1 MSSEIKAILAEKM
14 SDSRGNPTL
23 RVEVETADGKFSA
36 GVPSGAS
43 TGEGEAVALNADK
56 AVENVNKIIAP
67 ELKGNDVADQEGLD
81 RLMIEMDGT
90 KDKSKLGANAI
101 LGVSLA
107 AARAGAAGLNVPL
120 WRYIS
125 SISGQKPFLSVPT
138 FNIINGGAHA
148 KNNLSLQEFMAV
160 IEGGSPEKNLESGS
174 AVYRELE
181 KLIEEE
187 YGREALVLGDEG
199 GFAPPLSGAEEA
211 IELILKAARKAGCE
225 KITKIAVDAAASQF
239 YKNGKYQVGFDF
251 LDRGELLRY
260 YMELADKYPIVSLE
274 DPFQEEDWQGFIDI
288 QKEIGDKVIIV
299 GDDLLVSN
307 SERIKEA
314 EEKKAC
320 NGLILKV
327 NQVGTLSEGIEAGK
341 LAKSFGWKVIV
352 SHRSGETEDDFIA
365 DLAVGLGANYLKSG
379 APATEFRMAKYKR
392 LLKITEEM

>member
-1 MSSEIKAILAEKM
+1 MSSEIKSILAEKI

-23 RVEVETADGKFSA
+23 RVEIETADGKFSA

-43 TGEGEAVALNADK
+43 TGKGEAVALSADK

-67 ELKGNDVADQEGLD
+67 ELKGKDASDQEKLD

-90 KDKSKLGANAI
+90 KDKSGLGANAI

-107 AARAGAAGLNVPL
+107 AARAGAAELNVPL

-148 KNNLSLQEFMAV
+148 KNNLSLQEFMV
-160 IEGGSPEKNLESGS
+160 VMGGGSPAENLESGS

-181 KLIEEE
+181 KLIKEK
-187 YGREALVLGDEG
+187 YGERALALGDEG
-199 GFAPPLSGAEEA
+199 GFAPPVSGAEEA
-211 IELILKAARKAGCE
+211 IELILKAAEKAGCE
-225 KITKIAVDAAASQF
+225 KITKIAIDAAASQF
-239 YKNGKYQVGFDF
+239 YKNGKYQVGSDA
-251 LDRGELLRY
+251 LSEEELLRY
-260 YMELADKYPIVSLE
+260 YKELAGKYPIVSLE
-274 DPFQEEDWQGFIDI
+274 DPFWEEDWQGFINI
-288 QKEIGDKVIIV
+288 QKEIGGEVIIV
-299 GDDLLVSN
+299 GDDLLVTN

-320 NGLILKV
+320 SGLILKV

-341 LAKSFGWKVIV
+341 LAKSFGWSVIV

-365 DLAVGLGANYLKSG
+365 DLAVGLGADYLKSG
-379 APATEFRMAKYKR
+379 APATKFRMVKYKR
-392 LLKITEEM
+392 LLKIEEEI